1 MSANFPESLEPYR
14 ARVETILRECLPRG
28 GAAARVEEAMAYS
41 LLAGGKRIRPILCLL
56 SCEAAG
62 GKGDTVRRAAAAIE
76 MIHTYSLIHD
86 DLPCMDDD
94 DLRRGRPSCHVAHGE
109 AVALLAGDALLTL
122 AFTLLAGA
130 GDPEPERRARMARIL
145 GEAVGHEGMIG
156 GQELD
161 LAAETDPV
169 TDISGVEKIH
179 VRKTGAFLTAA
190 VTMGAV
196 AAGAG
201 DGDLAKLRRYGD
213 DLGLAFQV
221 ADDLLDVTGTE
232 EEAGKRV
239 GKDAARG
246 KATYPSILGAEESKK
261 LAQKLVNRAV
271 DALPFDTPERHLAGL
286 ARFVVDRID

>member
-1 MSANFPESLEPYR
+1 MTAPFPELLEPYR
-14 ARVETILRECLPRG
+14 ARVETILREHLPRG

-41 LLAGGKRIRPILCLL
+41 LLAGGKRIRPILCIL
-56 SCEAAG
+56 SYEAAG
-62 GKGDTVRRAAAAIE
+62 GGGGAVDRAAAAIE

-130 GDPEPERRARMARIL
+130 DDLPAELRVRMARIL

-161 LAAETDPV
+161 LVAETEPV
-169 TDISGVEKIH
+169 TDISGVERIH

-190 VTMGAV
+190 VTLGAV

-201 DGDLAKLRRYGD
+201 NGDLAKLRRYGD

-221 ADDLLDVTGTE
+221 ADDLLDVTATE

-246 KATYPSILGAEESKK
+246 KATYPALLGAEESKK
-261 LAQKLVNRAV
+261 LAQKLVDRAV